1 MPERPREELL
11 VALAGP
17 AVNVALAG
25 VLFGASALA
34 HHELSPAALHLV
46 GGPLLLKL
54 AWINVSLAAF
64 NLLPAFPMDGGR
76 VLRAALAMRMD
87 RVKATAIAGGLGQA
101 MALAFGL
108 LGLWTNPMLVF
119 IALFVWIGAQE
130 ETMLVQTVS
139 MLHGVAVGHA
149 MLRDFRVLSPWDT
162 IGDACAHMLTGFQA
176 DFPVVEDGHLV
187 GVLTREDAIRALTE
201 RGREGDVSHA
211 MHREFAVADA
221 HEPLD
226 AVMPRLAEATCHALP
241 VLERGRLVGML
252 RLENIGNLIA
262 TRAALGAEPA
272 R

>member
-1 MPERPREELL
+1 
-11 VALAGP
+11 
-17 AVNVALAG
+17 
-25 VLFGASALA
+25 
-34 HHELSPAALHLV
+34 
-46 GGPLLLKL
+46 
-54 AWINVSLAAF
+54 
-64 NLLPAFPMDGGR
+64 
-76 VLRAALAMRMD
+76 
-87 RVKATAIAGGLGQA
+87 
-101 MALAFGL
+101 
-108 LGLWTNPMLVF
+108 ML
-119 IALFVWIGAQE
+119 IYY
-130 ETMLVQTVS
+130 
-139 MLHGVAVGHA
+139 
-149 MLRDFRVLSPWDT
+149 
-162 IGDACAHMLTGFQA
+162 MLTGFQA